1 MVNFQFLEGSHQLV
15 RRQALKIMGEAFR
28 HWKSDLN
35 KNYIQKGLTP
45 FNEWGHITPSQWV
58 DLVAQKTT
66 PVAFALS
73 ARNTKL
79 AKKNKHH
86 HHLGL
91 DVYIGKEE
99 QFRKMEEEAATSG
112 SFSLSGLHA
121 SGMPMTSS
129 SQRT

>member
-1 MVNFQFLEGSHQLV
+1 
-15 RRQALKIMGEAFR
+15 MGEAFR

-66 PVAFALS
+66 PATFALS

-86 HHLGL
+86 HHLGPGG
-91 DVYIGKEE
+91 YIGKEE